1 MSNTWLSQLPL
12 VFNPPESSLLYVGN
26 YDAALVAFSIGIA
39 ILSSYAVLLI
49 AQLVAQRQDSHFR
62 HYWVALGGLCMGAGT
77 WAMHFTGMLAFS
89 LPCTTTYDPLITGLS
104 MIPGILA
111 SALTVNIISRRKV
124 SARTLL
130 IGGLLLGS
138 GIGTMHYTGMAAY
151 RMNGLIVYDAYLF
164 ALSLVIAILLA
175 ILALWV
181 KFYFSSREQKRRNG
195 GQYISALIMGSA
207 VSGMHYTAMAA
218 AYFVRDGD
226 TVTAPTLTP
235 TFLASVVLIITTMLV
250 FASMVA
256 PLVARSSIQ
265 FNKRQLQLF
274 TVLLSCW
281 TALAWFAAASYTES
295 EELAEYQSEA
305 AISNQQAT
313 LIARHIDESLDMLR
327 GVPATL
333 SKNEMIRK
341 AALYAPSAPETAA
354 DAEAR
359 KRLWTEDR
367 HLAGLNQYL
376 SLLADN
382 LKIDAIWLLNANGD
396 CIAAS
401 NAGAAVS
408 FVGSNFAYRQY
419 FQEAMAGAPG
429 RQYAVGRLSK
439 IPGLYYSHPVVENGL
454 IIGVIAVKRDISY
467 FAHWLTD
474 VGGFMADAQRIV
486 VLAANS
492 QLQYRSLPESP
503 IGQMP
508 PEERQQQYQRTNF
521 EPLVFTWWKDGELS
535 KVLRIGND
543 PMPTI
548 LGYRT
553 LAEHGL
559 NIYVPHPTPG
569 LARLEAERFWV
580 FLLAALAGDMLIL
593 ALGASF
599 LYLRTK
605 RKAEQIAN
613 RNAAV
618 LEEQVRER
626 TAALQQAND
635 SLLEA
640 RNTAENAMRAK
651 SAFLANMSHEIRT
664 PMNAIIGMTHLMR
677 RENLSPTLAARL
689 ESMDTA
695 GRHLLSVIN
704 QILDLSKIEAGK
716 FSLEETQISIESI
729 MAGVVSMLAERAQA
743 KNLVLQ
749 MAAFDPGTPLLGDA
763 SRLSQALLNLAG
775 NAIKFTD
782 SGSVTLSAHIE
793 SDQDADM
800 LVRFEVADTGIGIA
814 PEVIDRLFDAFEQAD
829 NSTSRRYGG
838 TGLGLAI
845 TKGIAKLMGGQ
856 AGVFS
861 TPGQGSTFW
870 FSARLRKGAG
880 ESGITPIIAAS
891 LAAERLARQYAGA
904 RILLVEDEPIN
915 RLIALELLEDTQL
928 QVDTAE
934 DGGEA
939 VDKVA
944 SGDYALILMD
954 MQMPNMDGLEAT
966 RRIRALPGCG
976 TLPIVAMTANAFT
989 EDRQRCQEAGMDDFV
1004 PKPIDPELLLSILL
1018 KWLSRKRG

>member
-1 MSNTWLSQLPL
+1 MSTTWLSQLPL
-12 VFNPPESSLLYVGN
+12 VVDPPESSLLYVGN
-26 YDAALVAFSIGIA
+26 YDAPLVALSIGIA

-49 AQLVAQRQDSHFR
+49 AQLVAQRKDSHFR
-62 HYWVALGGLCMGAGT
+62 RYWVALGGLCMGAGT

-111 SALTVNIISRRKV
+111 SALTVSIISRKQA
-124 SARTLL
+124 STRTLL

-175 ILALWV
+175 VLALWV
-181 KFYFSSREQKRRNG
+181 KFYFSSREQKSRNS
-195 GQYISALIMGSA
+195 GQYLSAFIMGSA

-218 AYFVRDGD
+218 AYFVRDGE
-226 TVTAPTLTP
+226 TVATPTLTP
-235 TFLASVVLIITTMLV
+235 TFLASVVLIITSMLV
-250 FASMVA
+250 IASMVA
-256 PLVARSSIQ
+256 PLVARSSVQ
-265 FNKRQLQLF
+265 FNKRQLQVF
-274 TVLLSCW
+274 TVLISCW
-281 TALAWFAAASYTES
+281 TALAWFGAASYTES
-295 EELAEYQSEA
+295 EEVAEYQSEA
-305 AISNQQAT
+305 AISTQQAT
-313 LIARHIDESLDMLR
+313 LIARHIDETLDMLR

-333 SKNEMIRK
+333 SKNEMIRQTL
-341 AALYAPSAPETAA
+341 LYAAAKRSAAP

-359 KRLWTEDR
+359 KKQWTEDR
-367 HLAGLNQYL
+367 QLASLNQYL

-382 LKIDAIWLLNANGD
+382 LRIDAVWLLNAHGD

-401 NAGAAVS
+401 NAETLVS
-408 FVGSNFAYRQY
+408 FVGTNFAFRQY
-419 FQEAMAGAPG
+419 YQEAMTGTPG
-429 RQYAVGRLSK
+429 RQYAVGRVSK
-439 IPGLYYSHPVVENGL
+439 IPGLYYSHPVIENEQV
-454 IIGVIAVKRDISY
+454 IGVVAVKRDISN
-467 FAHWLTD
+467 FAHWLSD
-474 VGGFMADAQRIV
+474 VGGFVTDAQRVV
-486 VLAANS
+486 VLAATPN
-492 QLQYRSLPESP
+492 LLYRSLPDST
-503 IGQMP
+503 INKLT
-508 PEERQQQYQRTNF
+508 PEERQQQYQRINF
-521 EPLVFTWWKDGELS
+521 EPLVFNWWKGGELS

-548 LGYRT
+548 LGYRM

-559 NIYVPHPTPG
+559 NVYVPRPTPT

-593 ALGASF
+593 AIGASY

-613 RNAAV
+613 RNATV

-640 RNTAENAMRAK
+640 RNAAESAMRAK
-651 SAFLANMSHEIRT
+651 GAFLANMSHEIRT

-677 RENLSPTLAARL
+677 REAVSPTLAARL
-689 ESMDTA
+689 ESMDAA
-695 GRHLLSVIN
+695 GRHLLGVIN

-716 FSLEETQISIESI
+716 FSLEEYQISVESI

-743 KNLVLQ
+743 KNLALR
-749 MAAFDPGTPLLGDA
+749 MLPFEPGTPLLGDA
-763 SRLSQALLNLAG
+763 SRLSQALLNLAA

-782 SGSVTLSAHIE
+782 SGSVCLSAHIE
-793 SDQDADM
+793 SEQDEDM
-800 LVRFEVADTGIGIA
+800 LIRFEVEDTGIGIA
-814 PEVIDRLFDAFEQAD
+814 PDAIARLFDAFEQAD

-845 TKGIAKLMGGQ
+845 TKGIAKLMGGE
-856 AGVFS
+856 AGVRS

-870 FSARLRKGAG
+870 FSARLRKGAL
-880 ESGITPIIAAS
+880 ESSATPIIAAS
-891 LAAERLARQYAGA
+891 LAAERLASEHPGA

-915 RLIALELLEDTQL
+915 RLIAIELLEETQL
-928 QVDTAE
+928 QVDAAE
-934 DGGEA
+934 DGLEA
-939 VDKVA
+939 VDKAA

-966 RRIRALPGCG
+966 RRIRALPAGN
-976 TLPIVAMTANAFT
+976 TVPIVAMTANAFT

-1004 PKPIDPELLLSILL
+1004 PKPIDPELLFSILL
-1018 KWLSRKRG
+1018 KWLSRPRG